1 VGQSGRRK
9 LLSAQFFIDHPA
21 RAVHDCPWLFA
32 GGDLML
38 FLPTILT
45 FTLYQSEKPAMNP
58 RNIITIAVL
67 LSICSGPAFAAK
79 EKEKNKNRQLP
90 QGLQMKLER
99 GGSLPPGWQKKLV
112 KGEILEQPIFNYSKT
127 VIPVD
132 PEGLLTVRVEGKLIK
147 LIEATRE
154 IVEIVDLLN

>member
-1 VGQSGRRK
+1 
-9 LLSAQFFIDHPA
+9 
-21 RAVHDCPWLFA
+21 
-32 GGDLML
+32 
-38 FLPTILT
+38 
-45 FTLYQSEKPAMNP
+45 MNP

-67 LSICSGPAFAAK
+67 LSICSSPVFAAK

-112 KGEILEQPIFNYSKT
+112 RGGILEQPIFNYSET